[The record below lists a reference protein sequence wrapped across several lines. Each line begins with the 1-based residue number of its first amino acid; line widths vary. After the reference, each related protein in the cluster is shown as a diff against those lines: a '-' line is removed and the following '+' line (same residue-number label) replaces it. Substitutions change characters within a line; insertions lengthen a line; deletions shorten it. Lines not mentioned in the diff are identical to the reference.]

1 MGSLNSFPQAR
12 GSAWESTDRPGP
24 DAPCLPVVLALVCGQ
39 PQPLPVFAQVVS
51 WEHGPALSSLLTCLK
66 LSPSGWRAAMTTP
79 QGSDL

>member
-51 WEHGPALSSLLTCLK
+51 WEHGPGSELSANLPQTQSFRMAGRHDHT
-66 LSPSGWRAAMTTP
+66 SGF
-79 QGSDL
+79 